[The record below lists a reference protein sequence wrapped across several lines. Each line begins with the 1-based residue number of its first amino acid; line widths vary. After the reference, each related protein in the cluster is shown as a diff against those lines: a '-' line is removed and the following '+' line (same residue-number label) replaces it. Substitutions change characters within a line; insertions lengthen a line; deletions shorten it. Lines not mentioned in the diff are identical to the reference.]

1 MSLSK
6 ESFNE
11 RPQESVMSSN
21 ISQTQE
27 LPINTKGIQTN
38 SLGEMVNGVMCEL
51 GMGMSRHKT
60 NH

>member
-11 RPQESVMSSN
+11 RPQESIMSFN

-38 SLGEMVNGVMCEL
+38 SLGEMVNGMMCEL
-51 GMGMSRHKT
+51 GMGMSRHKN